1 MKLKYKRI
9 PIRFIEILP
18 LAVILFSLGLV
29 VYVIAAEVS
38 TKDDVILNDNYR
50 GTKILVKHYKAF
62 NKDSVYLAYSKPK
75 THRLKINEI
84 INSKYIIAT
93 VDNTERWKV
102 KMSTTRDLKLGQTIT
117 ATRKF
122 YPKDITEIENDGI
135 IIIWKEKLDSK

>member
-93 VDNTERWKV
+93 VDNTERWKIRT
-102 KMSTTRDLKLGQTIT
+102 STRNLKLGQTIT
-117 ATRKF
+117 VTRKF

>member
-18 LAVILFSLGLV
+18 LAVILFLLGLV
-29 VYVIAAEVS
+29 VYITAAEVS
-38 TKDDVILNDNYR
+38 TKHDVILNDNYR

-102 KMSTTRDLKLGQTIT
+102 RTSTRNLKLGQTIT
-117 ATRKF
+117 VTRKF

>member
-1 MKLKYKRI
+1 MRLKYKKI
-9 PIRFIEILP
+9 PITFIEILP

-29 VYVIAAEVS
+29 VYVIAAKVS
-38 TKDDVILNDNYR
+38 TKDDVVLNNNYR

-84 INSKYIIAT
+84 INSRYIIAT
-93 VDNTERWKV
+93 VDNTERWKF
-102 KMSTTRDLKLGQTIT
+102 KMSTTRNLKLGQTIT

-122 YPKDITEIENDGI
+122 YPIDITKIENEDI
-135 IIIWKEKLDSK
+135 TIIWKERLDSK